1 MNEVEI
7 PLKITGIGAI
17 KAELR
22 ELKGAIADATDP
34 ESIAKLSQRAGE
46 LKDKLSDANDAV
58 NNFATGSKFEQ
69 VSNSLGGIK
78 DSLMSLDFEEA
89 QQKAQVFASALGNVN
104 PKEIAAGF
112 KAFTGVIKTMGSAF
126 VKLGIQILANPIFLL
141 VAVIIAIVAAI
152 VMVLKY
158 FGVLDAVLK
167 AIMAPINMII
177 DGFKMITD
185 ALGFTSFAAEE
196 NAEVVKKTEE
206 AKREAMNESLE
217 NRKKIAEM
225 TATMSREE
233 IAMMEELTGVQIDTS
248 KSSFDIENQRL
259 ENNKASLNA
268 QLDSLQAIED
278 AGGELTEEQI
288 KDREKLKDEYKK
300 NNQAIEE
307 NERARAKAI
316 IEINQRQN
324 DLLIK
329 SRMRLM
335 TDENDRAKA
344 QLKLDQE
351 KEIKELNILIRNA
364 KLLGQSTKGFEEAK
378 VNTKAFYAAEA
389 TKIDTRVADET
400 KKAAEKERKE
410 NSDRQKANYESYVK
424 SLEQKLKA
432 TRDSNKVLILA
443 TEEGTQARVDAE
455 VKALQVEVDYMA
467 KNAKAFKLTQD
478 QLTIIRSETLK
489 QQEKLQEDFNKKVID
504 ATNKENLAKAQND
517 LLTASTDEAKFEAK
531 IKLLEAE
538 AKVKLQNEELTA
550 IEIKNINDQL
560 AVDLGA
566 VEKSKTD
573 LIFENTKKI
582 IDAEK
587 LRVETALSLAAFE
600 LERFKGNKDE
610 EIRLNNE
617 FLAQQLAVLDAQK
630 LAELNNLNL
639 SETEKEAIREK
650 FRQAEIT
657 AKEATAK
664 KIEEIEDKA
673 QAKTLANINAGFD
686 TTKDALN
693 AISSMQSV
701 NTTMK
706 LKNVKKGSKEEEKIL
721 KQQFEQQKKMQLAM
735 AVMNG
740 AQAILAILS
749 VPDFT
754 LGVASAIRIAG
765 SIAATV
771 ASIATISSTTFQGG
785 GSAPSPSDGGGGGNL
800 ASSTGQMAT
809 PNLFGSNNNAN
820 NVGGEGQQQGQGQ
833 NITVTAVVSETEMTN
848 VQKRVNRIQ
857 QNAEL

>member
-7 PLKITGIGAI
+7 PLKVTGIGAI

-46 LKDKLSDANDAV
+46 LKDKLADANEAV

-78 DSLMSLDFEEA
+78 DSLLSLDFEEA

-112 KAFTGVIKTMGSAF
+112 KNFTGVIKTMGSAF
-126 VKLGIQILANPIFLL
+126 VKLGVQILANPIFLL
-141 VAVIIAIVAAI
+141 VAVIVAIVAAV

-167 AIMAPINMII
+167 ALMAPINMII
-177 DGFKMITD
+177 DGFKALTD
-185 ALGFTSFAAEE
+185 MLGFTSFAAEE

-206 AKREAMNESLE
+206 AKREQMNETLA
-217 NRKKIAEM
+217 NRKKVAEM

-259 ENNKASLNA
+259 QNNQASLEA

-278 AGGELTEEQI
+278 AGGELTDEQI

-335 TDENDRAKA
+335 ADENERAKA
-344 QLKLDQE
+344 QLKLDKE

-364 KLLGQSTKGFEEAK
+364 KVLGQSTKGFEEAK
-378 VNTKAFYAAEA
+378 LNTIAFYANEA
-389 TKIDTRVADET
+389 TKIDTRVADEA
-400 KKAAEKERKE
+400 KKTAEKQRKE
-410 NSDRQKANYESYVK
+410 NADRQKANYESYVK

-432 TRDSNKVLILA
+432 TKDSNKVLILA

-467 KNAKAFKLTQD
+467 KNAKAFKLSQD
-478 QLTIIRSETLK
+478 QLTIIRAETLK
-489 QQEKLQEDFNKKVID
+489 QQEKLQEDYNKKVTD

-517 LLTASTDEAKFEAK
+517 LLIAKTDEEKFEAK
-531 IKLLEAE
+531 IKLLEAD

-566 VEKSKTD
+566 VEKAKTD
-573 LIFENTKKI
+573 LAFDKTKKL

-650 FRQAEIT
+650 FRQAKIT
-657 AKEATAK
+657 AEEATAK
-664 KIEEIEDKA
+664 KIEEIEA
-673 QAKTLANINAGFD
+673 EATAKTLKNINDGFD
-686 TTKDALN
+686 TTKQALG
-693 AISSMQSV
+693 AITSIQEISSR
-701 NTTMK
+701 NK
-706 LKNVKKGSKEEEKIL
+706 LKNVEKGSKQEEAIL
-721 KQQFEQQKKMQLAM
+721 KQQFEQQKKMNLAM
-735 AVMNG
+735 AAING

-754 LGVASAIRIAG
+754 LGIASGIRIAA
-765 SIAATV
+765 SIAATA
-771 ASIATISSTTFQGG
+771 ASISAISATSFE
-785 GSAPSPSDGGGGGNL
+785 GGGN
-800 ASSTGQMAT
+800 APTPVSGGTSQTNTGPMAT
-809 PNLFGSNNNAN
+809 PNLFGNSNNAN
-820 NVGGEGQQQGQGQ
+820 NVGGENQ
-833 NITVTAVVSETEMTN
+833 NNDQSTPNFTVTAVVSETEMTN
-848 VQKRVNRIQ
+848 TQNRVNRIQ
-857 QNAEL
+857 RNAEL

>member
-1 MNEVEI
+1 
-7 PLKITGIGAI
+7 
-17 KAELR
+17 
-22 ELKGAIADATDP
+22 
-34 ESIAKLSQRAGE
+34 
-46 LKDKLSDANDAV
+46 
-58 NNFATGSKFEQ
+58 
-69 VSNSLGGIK
+69 
-78 DSLMSLDFEEA
+78 
-89 QQKAQVFASALGNVN
+89 
-104 PKEIAAGF
+104 
-112 KAFTGVIKTMGSAF
+112 
-126 VKLGIQILANPIFLL
+126 
-141 VAVIIAIVAAI
+141 
-152 VMVLKY
+152 
-158 FGVLDAVLK
+158 
-167 AIMAPINMII
+167 
-177 DGFKMITD
+177 
-185 ALGFTSFAAEE
+185 
-196 NAEVVKKTEE
+196 
-206 AKREAMNESLE
+206 
-217 NRKKIAEM
+217 M

-248 KSSFDIENQRL
+248 KSSFDIENERL
-259 ENNKASLNA
+259 QNNQDSLDA
-268 QLDSLQAIED
+268 QLQSLQDIED
-278 AGGELTEEQI
+278 AGGELTDEQI

-335 TDENDRAKA
+335 TDENERAKA

-378 VNTKAFYAAEA
+378 VNTKAFYAGEA

-432 TRDSNKVLILA
+432 TKDSNKVLILA
-443 TEEGTQARVDAE
+443 TEEGTQARVTAE
-455 VKALQVEVDYMA
+455 VNALQAEVDYMA
-467 KNAKAFKLTQD
+467 KNAKAFKLSQD
-478 QLTIIRSETLK
+478 QLTIIRAETLK
-489 QQEKLQEDFNKKVID
+489 QQEKLQEDFNKKVSD

-517 LLTASTDEAKFEAK
+517 LINATTDEAKFEAK

-538 AKVKLQNEELTA
+538 AKVKLQTEGLTA
-550 IEIKNINDQL
+550 SEIKNINDQL

-566 VEKSKTD
+566 VEKAKTD
-573 LIFENTKKI
+573 LIFENTKKL

-587 LRVETALSLAAFE
+587 LRVETALSLASFE

-610 EIRLNNE
+610 EIRLTND
-617 FLAQQLAVLDAQK
+617 FLAKQLAVLDAQK

-639 SETEKEAIREK
+639 SETEKEAIKEK
-650 FRQAEIT
+650 YRQAEIV

-664 KIEEIEDKA
+664 KLEEIEAEA
-673 QAKTLANINAGFD
+673 QAKTLKNINEGFD
-686 TTKDALN
+686 TAKQALS
-693 AISSMQSV
+693 AISSIQEI
-701 NTTMK
+701 TTRNK
-706 LKNVKKGSKEEEKIL
+706 LKGVKKGSKEEEAIL
-721 KQQFEQQKKMQLAM
+721 KQQFDQQKKMNLAM
-735 AVMNG
+735 AAING

-754 LGVASAIRIAG
+754 YGIVSGIRIAA

-771 ASIATISSTTFQGG
+771 ASIAAISSTSFEGG
-785 GSAPSPSDGGGGGNL
+785 GSAPSPVSGGTPPTN
-800 ASSTGQMAT
+800 TGQMAT
-809 PNLFGSNNNAN
+809 PNLFGNSNNAN
-820 NVGGEGQQQGQGQ
+820 NVGGENQNGQSTP
-833 NITVTAVVSETEMTN
+833 NFTVTAVVSETEMTST
-848 VQKRVNRIQ
+848 QKRVNRIQ

>member
-1 MNEVEI
+1 
-7 PLKITGIGAI
+7 
-17 KAELR
+17 
-22 ELKGAIADATDP
+22 
-34 ESIAKLSQRAGE
+34 
-46 LKDKLSDANDAV
+46 
-58 NNFATGSKFEQ
+58 
-69 VSNSLGGIK
+69 
-78 DSLMSLDFEEA
+78 
-89 QQKAQVFASALGNVN
+89 
-104 PKEIAAGF
+104 
-112 KAFTGVIKTMGSAF
+112 MGSAF

-158 FGVLDAVLK
+158 FGVLDVVLK

-443 TEEGTQARVDAE
+443 TEEGTQARVTAE
-455 VKALQVEVDYMA
+455 VKALQTEVDYMA
-467 KNAKAFKLTQD
+467 KNAKAFKISQD
-478 QLTIIRSETLK
+478 QLTIIRAETLK
-489 QQEKLQEDFNKKVID
+489 QQEKLQEDFNKKVTD

-538 AKVKLQNEELTA
+538 AMVKLQNEELTA

-785 GSAPSPSDGGGGGNL
+785 GSAPSPSDGGGTGNL

-848 VQKRVNRIQ
+848 VQNRVNRIQ

>member
-34 ESIAKLSQRAGE
+34 EQIAKLSQRAGE
-46 LKDKLSDANDAV
+46 LKDKLSDANEAV

-78 DSLMSLDFEEA
+78 DSLLSLDFAEA
-89 QQKAQVFASALGNVN
+89 QQKAQVFASALGSVN
-104 PKEIAAGF
+104 PKEISAGF
-112 KAFTGVIKTMGSAF
+112 KAFTGVIKTMGGAF
-126 VKLGIQILANPIFLL
+126 VKLGVQILANPIFLL
-141 VAVIIAIVAAI
+141 VGVIVAIVAAV
-152 VMVLKY
+152 VMILKY

-167 AIMAPINMII
+167 ALMAPINMII
-177 DGFKMITD
+177 DGFKALTD
-185 ALGFTSFAAEE
+185 MLGLTSFAAEE

-206 AKREAMNESLE
+206 DKREAMNETFA
-217 NRKKIAEM
+217 NRKKVAEM

-259 ENNKASLNA
+259 ENNQKSLEA

-278 AGGELTEEQI
+278 AGGELTDEQI

-335 TDENDRAKA
+335 TDENERAKA

-410 NSDRQKANYESYVK
+410 NADRQKANYESYVK

-443 TEEGTQARVDAE
+443 TEEGTQERVTAE
-455 VKALQVEVDYMA
+455 VNALQTEVDYMA
-467 KNAKAFKLTQD
+467 KNAKAFKLSQD
-478 QLTIIRSETLK
+478 QLTIIRAETLK
-489 QQEKLQEDFNKKVID
+489 QQEKLQEDYNKKVTD

-517 LLTASTDEAKFEAK
+517 LLTASTDEAKLDAK

-560 AVDLGA
+560 AVDLGV
-566 VEKSKTD
+566 VEKAKTD
-573 LIFENTKKI
+573 LAFEKTKKL

-587 LRVETALSLAAFE
+587 LRLETVLSNSAFE
-600 LERFKGNKDE
+600 LERFKGDKDE
-610 EIRLNNE
+610 TIRLNNQ
-617 FLAQQLAVLDAQK
+617 FLAQQLTALDAQK

-650 FRQAEIT
+650 YRQAKIT
-657 AKEATAK
+657 AEEATAK
-664 KIEEIEDKA
+664 KIEEIEAEA
-673 QAKTLANINAGFD
+673 QAKTLKSINDGFD
-686 TTKDALN
+686 TTKQALG
-693 AISSMQSV
+693 AITSMQEI
-701 NTTMK
+701 TTRNK
-706 LKNVKKGSKEEEKIL
+706 LKNVEKGSKEEEKIL
-721 KQQFEQQKKMQLAM
+721 KQQFEQQKKMNLAM
-735 AVMNG
+735 AAING

-754 LGVASAIRIAG
+754 LGIASGIRIAA
-765 SIAATV
+765 SIAATA
-771 ASIATISSTTFQGG
+771 ASISAISATTFE
-785 GSAPSPSDGGGGGNL
+785 GGGNTP
-800 ASSTGQMAT
+800 STPPGNTPPSNTGPMAT
-809 PNLFGSNNNAN
+809 PNLFGNSNNAN
-820 NVGGEGQQQGQGQ
+820 NVGGDGSNNDQSTP
-833 NITVTAVVSETEMTN
+833 NFTVTAVVSETEMTSTQN
-848 VQKRVNRIQ
+848 RVKRIQ
-857 QNAEL
+857 RNAEL

>member
-1 MNEVEI
+1 
-7 PLKITGIGAI
+7 
-17 KAELR
+17 
-22 ELKGAIADATDP
+22 
-34 ESIAKLSQRAGE
+34 
-46 LKDKLSDANDAV
+46 
-58 NNFATGSKFEQ
+58 
-69 VSNSLGGIK
+69 
-78 DSLMSLDFEEA
+78 
-89 QQKAQVFASALGNVN
+89 
-104 PKEIAAGF
+104 
-112 KAFTGVIKTMGSAF
+112 
-126 VKLGIQILANPIFLL
+126 
-141 VAVIIAIVAAI
+141 
-152 VMVLKY
+152 MVLKY

-167 AIMAPINMII
+167 ALMAPINLII
-177 DGFKMITD
+177 DGFKALTD
-185 ALGFTSFAAEE
+185 MLGFTSFAAEE

-206 AKREAMNESLE
+206 AKREAMNETFA
-217 NRKKIAEM
+217 NRKKVAEM

-248 KSSFDIENQRL
+248 KSSFDIEQQRL
-259 ENNKASLNA
+259 QNNQASLEA
-268 QLDSLQAIED
+268 QLESLQAIED

-335 TDENDRAKA
+335 ADENERAKA
-344 QLKLDQE
+344 QLKLDKE

-364 KLLGQSTKGFEEAK
+364 KVLGQSTKGFEEAK
-378 VNTKAFYAAEA
+378 LNTIAFYANEA

-400 KKAAEKERKE
+400 KKAAEKQRKE
-410 NSDRQKANYESYVK
+410 NADRQKANYESYVK

-467 KNAKAFKLTQD
+467 KNAKAFKLSQD
-478 QLTIIRSETLK
+478 QLTIIRAETLK
-489 QQEKLQEDFNKKVID
+489 QQEKLQEDYNKKVTD

-517 LLTASTDEAKFEAK
+517 LLTASTDEAKLDAK

-538 AKVKLQNEELTA
+538 AKVKLQTEGLTA

-560 AVDLGA
+560 AVDLGV
-566 VEKSKTD
+566 VEKAKTD
-573 LIFENTKKI
+573 LAFDKTKKL

-617 FLAQQLAVLDAQK
+617 FLAKQLAVLDAQK

-650 FRQAEIT
+650 FRQAKIT
-657 AKEATAK
+657 AEEATAK
-664 KIEEIEDKA
+664 KIEEIEA
-673 QAKTLANINAGFD
+673 EATAKTLKNINDGFD
-686 TTKDALN
+686 TTKQALS
-693 AISSMQSV
+693 AITSIQEISSR
-701 NTTMK
+701 NK
-706 LKNVKKGSKEEEKIL
+706 LKNVEKGSKQEEAIL
-721 KQQFEQQKKMQLAM
+721 KQQFEQQKKMNLAM
-735 AVMNG
+735 AAING

-754 LGVASAIRIAG
+754 LGIASGIRIAA
-765 SIAATV
+765 SIAATA
-771 ASIATISSTTFQGG
+771 ASISAISATSFE
-785 GSAPSPSDGGGGGNL
+785 GGGN
-800 ASSTGQMAT
+800 APTPVSGGTSQTNTGPMAT
-809 PNLFGSNNNAN
+809 PNLFGNSNNAN
-820 NVGGEGQQQGQGQ
+820 NVGGENQ
-833 NITVTAVVSETEMTN
+833 NSNQSTPNFTVTAVVSETEMTN
-848 VQKRVNRIQ
+848 TQNRVNRIQ
-857 QNAEL
+857 RNAEL

>member
-7 PLKITGIGAI
+7 PLKVTGIGAI

-46 LKDKLSDANDAV
+46 LKDKLSDANEAV

-78 DSLMSLDFEEA
+78 DSLLSLDFAEA

-126 VKLGIQILANPIFLL
+126 VKLGVQILANPIFLL
-141 VAVIIAIVAAI
+141 VAVIVAIVAAI

-233 IAMMEELTGVQIDTS
+233 IEMMEKLTGVQIDTS

-259 ENNKASLNA
+259 ENNKKSLEA

-278 AGGELTEEQI
+278 AGGELTDEQI

-335 TDENDRAKA
+335 TDENERAKA

-378 VNTKAFYAAEA
+378 LNTKAFYAAEA

-400 KKAAEKERKE
+400 KKAAEKQRKE
-410 NSDRQKANYESYVK
+410 NADRQKANYESYVK

-467 KNAKAFKLTQD
+467 KNAKAFKLSQD
-478 QLTIIRSETLK
+478 QLTIIRAETLK
-489 QQEKLQEDFNKKVID
+489 QQEKLQEDYNKKVTD

-517 LLTASTDEAKFEAK
+517 LLTASTDEAKLDAK

-550 IEIKNINDQL
+550 TEIKNINDQL
-560 AVDLGA
+560 AVDLGV
-566 VEKSKTD
+566 VEKAKTD
-573 LIFENTKKI
+573 LAFDKTKKL

-650 FRQAEIT
+650 FRQAKIT
-657 AKEATAK
+657 AEEATAK
-664 KIEEIEDKA
+664 KIEEIEA
-673 QAKTLANINAGFD
+673 EATAKTLKNINDGFD
-686 TTKDALN
+686 TTKQALS
-693 AISSMQSV
+693 AITSIQEISSR
-701 NTTMK
+701 NK
-706 LKNVKKGSKEEEKIL
+706 LKNVEKGSKQEEAIL
-721 KQQFEQQKKMQLAM
+721 KQQFDQQKKMNLAM
-735 AVMNG
+735 AAING

-754 LGVASAIRIAG
+754 LGIASGIRIAA
-765 SIAATV
+765 SIAATA
-771 ASIATISSTTFQGG
+771 ASISAISATSFE
-785 GSAPSPSDGGGGGNL
+785 GGGN
-800 ASSTGQMAT
+800 APTPVSGGTSQTNTGPMAT
-809 PNLFGSNNNAN
+809 PNLFGNSNNAN
-820 NVGGEGQQQGQGQ
+820 NVGGENQ
-833 NITVTAVVSETEMTN
+833 NSNQSTPNFTVTAVVSETEMTN
-848 VQKRVNRIQ
+848 TQNRVNRIQ
-857 QNAEL
+857 RNAEL

>member
-7 PLKITGIGAI
+7 PLKVTGIGAI

-46 LKDKLSDANDAV
+46 LKDKLSDANEAV

-78 DSLMSLDFEEA
+78 DSLLSLDFAEA

-126 VKLGIQILANPIFLL
+126 VKLGVQILANPIFLL
-141 VAVIIAIVAAI
+141 VAVIVAIVAAI

-233 IAMMEELTGVQIDTS
+233 IEMMEKLTGVQIDTS

-259 ENNKASLNA
+259 ENNKKSLEA

-278 AGGELTEEQI
+278 AGGELTDEQI

-335 TDENDRAKA
+335 TDENERAKA

-378 VNTKAFYAAEA
+378 LNTKAFYAAEA

-400 KKAAEKERKE
+400 KKAAEKQRKE
-410 NSDRQKANYESYVK
+410 NADRQKANYESYVK

-455 VKALQVEVDYMA
+455 VKSLQVEVDYMA
-467 KNAKAFKLTQD
+467 KNAKAFKLSQD
-478 QLTIIRSETLK
+478 QLTIIRAETLK
-489 QQEKLQEDFNKKVID
+489 QQEKLQEDYNKKVTD

-517 LLTASTDEAKFEAK
+517 LLTAKTDEAKLDAK
-531 IKLLEAE
+531 IKLLEAD
-538 AKVKLQNEELTA
+538 AKVRLQTEGLTA
-550 IEIKNINDQL
+550 TEIKNINDQL
-560 AVDLGA
+560 AVDLGV
-566 VEKSKTD
+566 VEKAKTD
-573 LIFENTKKI
+573 LAFDKTKKL

-650 FRQAEIT
+650 FRQAKIT
-657 AKEATAK
+657 AEEATAK
-664 KIEEIEDKA
+664 KIEEIEA
-673 QAKTLANINAGFD
+673 EATAKTLKNINDGFD
-686 TTKDALN
+686 TTKQALG
-693 AISSMQSV
+693 AITSIQEISSR
-701 NTTMK
+701 NK
-706 LKNVKKGSKEEEKIL
+706 LKNVEKGSKQEEAIL
-721 KQQFEQQKKMQLAM
+721 KQQFDQQKKMNLAM
-735 AVMNG
+735 AAING

-754 LGVASAIRIAG
+754 LGIASGIRIAA
-765 SIAATV
+765 SIAATA
-771 ASIATISSTTFQGG
+771 ASISAISATSFE
-785 GSAPSPSDGGGGGNL
+785 GGGN
-800 ASSTGQMAT
+800 APTPVSGGTSQTNIGPMAT
-809 PNLFGSNNNAN
+809 PNLFGNNNNAN
-820 NVGGEGQQQGQGQ
+820 NVGGANQ
-833 NITVTAVVSETEMTN
+833 NNDQSTPNFTVTAVVSETEMTSTQN
-848 VQKRVNRIQ
+848 RVNRIQ
-857 QNAEL
+857 RNAEL

>member
-34 ESIAKLSQRAGE
+34 EQIAKLSQRAGE
-46 LKDKLSDANDAV
+46 LKDKLSDANEAV

-78 DSLMSLDFEEA
+78 DSLLSLDFEEA
-89 QQKAQVFASALGNVN
+89 QQKAKVFASALGNVN
-104 PKEIAAGF
+104 PKEISAGF
-112 KAFTGVIKTMGSAF
+112 KAFTGVIKTMGGAF
-126 VKLGIQILANPIFLL
+126 VKLGITILANPIFLL
-141 VAVIIAIVAAI
+141 VAAIVAIVAAV

-167 AIMAPINMII
+167 ALMAPINLII
-177 DGFKMITD
+177 DGFKALTD
-185 ALGFTSFAAEE
+185 MLGFTSFAAEE

-206 AKREAMNESLE
+206 AKREAMNETFA
-217 NRKKIAEM
+217 NRKKVAEM

-248 KSSFDIENQRL
+248 KSSFDIEEQRL
-259 ENNKASLNA
+259 QNNQASLEA
-268 QLDSLQAIED
+268 QLESLQAIED

-335 TDENDRAKA
+335 ADENERAKA
-344 QLKLDQE
+344 QLKLDKE

-364 KLLGQSTKGFEEAK
+364 KVLGQSTKGFEEAK
-378 VNTKAFYAAEA
+378 LNTIAFYANEA
-389 TKIDTRVADET
+389 IKIDTRVADEA

-410 NSDRQKANYESYVK
+410 NADRQKANYENYVK

-432 TRDSNKVLILA
+432 TKDSNKVLILA
-443 TEEGTQARVDAE
+443 TEEGTQSRVDAE

-467 KNAKAFKLTQD
+467 KNAKAFKLSQD
-478 QLTIIRSETLK
+478 QLTIIRAETLK
-489 QQEKLQEDFNKKVID
+489 QQEKLQEDYNKKVSD

-517 LLTASTDEAKFEAK
+517 LLTASTDEAKLDAK

-538 AKVKLQNEELTA
+538 AKVKLQTEGLTA

-560 AVDLGA
+560 AVDLGV
-566 VEKSKTD
+566 VEKAKTD
-573 LIFENTKKI
+573 LAFEKTKKL

-587 LRVETALSLAAFE
+587 LRIETALSLAAFE

-617 FLAQQLAVLDAQK
+617 FLAKQLAVLDAQK

-650 FRQAEIT
+650 FRQAKIT
-657 AKEATAK
+657 AEEATAK
-664 KIEEIEDKA
+664 KIEEIEEAA
-673 QAKTLANINAGFD
+673 QAKTLKNINEGFE
-686 TTKDALN
+686 TTKQALG
-693 AISSMQSV
+693 AITNVQEISTR
-701 NTTMK
+701 NK
-706 LKNVKKGSKEEEKIL
+706 LKNVEKGSKQEEAIL
-721 KQQFEQQKKMQLAM
+721 KQQFEQQKKMNLAM
-735 AVMNG
+735 AAING

-754 LGVASAIRIAG
+754 LGIASGIRIAA
-765 SIAATV
+765 SIAATA
-771 ASIATISSTTFQGG
+771 ASISAISATSFE
-785 GSAPSPSDGGGGGNL
+785 GGGN
-800 ASSTGQMAT
+800 APTPVSGGTSQTNIGPMAT
-809 PNLFGSNNNAN
+809 PNLFGNNNNAN
-820 NVGGEGQQQGQGQ
+820 NVGGENQ
-833 NITVTAVVSETEMTN
+833 NSNQSTPNFTVTAVVSETEMTSTQN
-848 VQKRVNRIQ
+848 RVNRIQ
-857 QNAEL
+857 RNAEL

>member
-34 ESIAKLSQRAGE
+34 ETIAKLSQRAGE
-46 LKDKLSDANDAV
+46 LKDKLTDANEAV

-78 DSLMSLDFEEA
+78 DSLLSLDFEEA
-89 QQKAQVFASALGNVN
+89 QQKAKVFASALGNVN

-112 KAFTGVIKTMGSAF
+112 KNFTGVIKTMGGAF
-126 VKLGIQILANPIFLL
+126 VKLGITILANPIFLL
-141 VAVIIAIVAAI
+141 VAAIVAIVAAV

-167 AIMAPINMII
+167 ALMAPINLII
-177 DGFKMITD
+177 DGFKALTD
-185 ALGFTSFAAEE
+185 MLGFTSFAAEE

-206 AKREAMNESLE
+206 AKREAMNETFA
-217 NRKKIAEM
+217 NRKKVAEM

-248 KSSFDIENQRL
+248 KSSFDIEEQRL
-259 ENNKASLNA
+259 QNNQASLEA
-268 QLDSLQAIED
+268 QLESLQAIED

-335 TDENDRAKA
+335 TDENERAKA
-344 QLKLDQE
+344 QLKLDKE

-364 KLLGQSTKGFEEAK
+364 KVLGQSTKGFEEAK
-378 VNTKAFYAAEA
+378 LNTIAFYANEA
-389 TKIDTRVADET
+389 IKIDTRVADEA
-400 KKAAEKERKE
+400 KKTAEKERKE
-410 NSDRQKANYESYVK
+410 NADRQKANYENYVK

-432 TRDSNKVLILA
+432 TKDSNKVLILA
-443 TEEGTQARVDAE
+443 TEEGTQERVTAE
-455 VKALQVEVDYMA
+455 VNALQAEVDYMA
-467 KNAKAFKLTQD
+467 KNAKAFKLSQD
-478 QLTIIRSETLK
+478 QLTIIRAETLK
-489 QQEKLQEDFNKKVID
+489 QQEKLQEDYNKKVSD
-504 ATNKENLAKAQND
+504 ATNKENLAKAQNE
-517 LLTASTDEAKFEAK
+517 LLTAKTDEDKLDAK

-538 AKVKLQNEELTA
+538 AKVKLQTEGLTA
-550 IEIKNINDQL
+550 TEIKNINDQL
-560 AVDLGA
+560 AVDLGV
-566 VEKSKTD
+566 VEKAKTD
-573 LIFENTKKI
+573 LAFEKTKKL

-587 LRVETALSLAAFE
+587 LRIETTLSLAAFE

-617 FLAQQLAVLDAQK
+617 FLAKQLAVLDAQK

-650 FRQAEIT
+650 FRQAKIT
-657 AKEATAK
+657 AEEATAK
-664 KIEEIEDKA
+664 KIEEIEEAA
-673 QAKTLANINAGFD
+673 QAKTLKNINEGFE
-686 TTKDALN
+686 TTKQALG
-693 AISSMQSV
+693 AITNVQEISTR
-701 NTTMK
+701 NK
-706 LKNVKKGSKEEEKIL
+706 LKNVEKGSKQEEAIL
-721 KQQFEQQKKMQLAM
+721 KQQFEQQKKMNLAM
-735 AVMNG
+735 AAING

-754 LGVASAIRIAG
+754 LGIASGIRIAA
-765 SIAATV
+765 SIAATA
-771 ASIATISSTTFQGG
+771 ASISAISSTSFEGG
-785 GSAPSPSDGGGGGNL
+785 GNAPSPVSGGTTQSNV
-800 ASSTGQMAT
+800 GQMAT
-809 PNLFGSNNNAN
+809 PNLFGNNNNAN
-820 NVGGEGQQQGQGQ
+820 NVGNNGNSNDQSTP
-833 NITVTAVVSETEMTN
+833 NFTVTAVVSETEMTSTQN
-848 VQKRVNRIQ
+848 RVKRIQ
-857 QNAEL
+857 RNAEL

>member
-1 MNEVEI
+1 
-7 PLKITGIGAI
+7 
-17 KAELR
+17 
-22 ELKGAIADATDP
+22 
-34 ESIAKLSQRAGE
+34 
-46 LKDKLSDANDAV
+46 
-58 NNFATGSKFEQ
+58 
-69 VSNSLGGIK
+69 
-78 DSLMSLDFEEA
+78 
-89 QQKAQVFASALGNVN
+89 
-104 PKEIAAGF
+104 
-112 KAFTGVIKTMGSAF
+112 
-126 VKLGIQILANPIFLL
+126 
-141 VAVIIAIVAAI
+141 
-152 VMVLKY
+152 
-158 FGVLDAVLK
+158 
-167 AIMAPINMII
+167 
-177 DGFKMITD
+177 
-185 ALGFTSFAAEE
+185 
-196 NAEVVKKTEE
+196 
-206 AKREAMNESLE
+206 
-217 NRKKIAEM
+217 
-225 TATMSREE
+225 
-233 IAMMEELTGVQIDTS
+233 
-248 KSSFDIENQRL
+248 
-259 ENNKASLNA
+259 
-268 QLDSLQAIED
+268 
-278 AGGELTEEQI
+278 
-288 KDREKLKDEYKK
+288 
-300 NNQAIEE
+300 
-307 NERARAKAI
+307 
-316 IEINQRQN
+316 
-324 DLLIK
+324 
-329 SRMRLM
+329 
-335 TDENDRAKA
+335 
-344 QLKLDQE
+344 
-351 KEIKELNILIRNA
+351 
-364 KLLGQSTKGFEEAK
+364 
-378 VNTKAFYAAEA
+378 
-389 TKIDTRVADET
+389 
-400 KKAAEKERKE
+400 
-410 NSDRQKANYESYVK
+410 
-424 SLEQKLKA
+424 
-432 TRDSNKVLILA
+432 VLILA

-560 AVDLGA
+560 ALDLGA
-566 VEKSKTD
+566 VEKAKTD
-573 LIFENTKKI
+573 LAFENTKKI

-820 NVGGEGQQQGQGQ
+820 NVGGEGQQQQQGQ

>member
-560 AVDLGA
+560 ALDLGA
-566 VEKSKTD
+566 VEKAKTD
-573 LIFENTKKI
+573 LAFENTKKI

>member
-34 ESIAKLSQRAGE
+34 EQIAKLSQRAGE
-46 LKDKLSDANDAV
+46 LKDKLSDANEAV

-78 DSLMSLDFEEA
+78 DSLLSLDFEEA
-89 QQKAQVFASALGNVN
+89 QQKAKVFASALGNVN

-112 KAFTGVIKTMGSAF
+112 KAFTGVIKTMGMAF
-126 VKLGIQILANPIFLL
+126 VKLGVQILANPIFLL
-141 VAVIIAIVAAI
+141 VAVIIAIVAAV
-152 VMVLKY
+152 VMILKY
-158 FGVLDAVLK
+158 FGVLDAVMK
-167 AIMAPINMII
+167 ALMAPINMII
-177 DGFKMITD
+177 DGFKALTD
-185 ALGFTSFAAEE
+185 MLGFTSFAAEE

-206 AKREAMNESLE
+206 AKREAMNETFA
-217 NRKKIAEM
+217 NRKKVAEM

-259 ENNKASLNA
+259 QNNQDSLNA

-335 TDENDRAKA
+335 TDENERAKA

-378 VNTKAFYAAEA
+378 VNTKAFYAGEA

-400 KKAAEKERKE
+400 KKAADKERKE

-443 TEEGTQARVDAE
+443 TEEGTQARVTAE
-455 VKALQVEVDYMA
+455 VKALQTEVDYMA
-467 KNAKAFKLTQD
+467 KNAKAFKLSQD

-489 QQEKLQEDFNKKVID
+489 QQEKLQEDFNKKVTD

-517 LLTASTDEAKFEAK
+517 LLVATTDEAKLEAK
-531 IKLLEAE
+531 AKLLEAD
-538 AKVKLQNEELTA
+538 AKVRLQTEGLTA

-560 AVDLGA
+560 AIDLGV
-566 VEKSKTD
+566 VEKAKTD
-573 LIFENTKKI
+573 LVFENTKKI
-582 IDAEK
+582 IEAEK
-587 LRVETALSLAAFE
+587 LRLETALTQSSFE
-600 LERFKGNKDE
+600 LERFKGDKDE
-610 EIRLNNE
+610 MIRLNNN
-617 FLAQQLAVLDAQK
+617 FLAQQLTALDAQR

-639 SETEKEAIREK
+639 SKEQIAAIEQK
-650 FRQAEIT
+650 YDQAKIV

-664 KIEEIEDKA
+664 KIEEIEAEA
-673 QAKTLANINAGFD
+673 QAKTLKNINDGFD
-686 TTKDALN
+686 TTKQALG
-693 AISSMQSV
+693 AITSIQEI
-701 NTTMK
+701 TTRNK
-706 LKNVKKGSKEEEKIL
+706 LKGVKKGSIEEEAIL
-721 KQQFEQQKKMQLAM
+721 KQQFEQQKKMNLAM
-735 AVMNG
+735 AAING

-754 LGVASAIRIAG
+754 LGIASGIRIAA
-765 SIAATV
+765 SIAATA
-771 ASIATISSTTFQGG
+771 ASISAISSTSFE
-785 GSAPSPSDGGGGGNL
+785 GGGNTP
-800 ASSTGQMAT
+800 SPPPGNTPPSNTGQMAT
-809 PNLFGSNNNAN
+809 PNLFGNSNNAN
-820 NVGGEGQQQGQGQ
+820 NVGGENQNGQSSP
-833 NITVTAVVSETEMTN
+833 NFTVTAVVSETEMTT

>member
-560 AVDLGA
+560 ALDLGA
-566 VEKSKTD
+566 VEKAKTD
-573 LIFENTKKI
+573 LAFENTKKI

-820 NVGGEGQQQGQGQ
+820 NVGGEGQQQQQGQ

>member
-34 ESIAKLSQRAGE
+34 EQIAQLSQRAGE
-46 LKDKLSDANDAV
+46 LKDKLSDANEAV

-112 KAFTGVIKTMGSAF
+112 KNFTGVIKTMGGAF
-126 VKLGIQILANPIFLL
+126 VKLGITILANPIFLL
-141 VAVIIAIVAAI
+141 VAAIVAIVAAV

-167 AIMAPINMII
+167 ALMAPINMII
-177 DGFKMITD
+177 DGFKALTD
-185 ALGFTSFAAEE
+185 MLGFTSFAAEE

-206 AKREAMNESLE
+206 AKREAMNETFA
-217 NRKKIAEM
+217 NRKKVAEM

-248 KSSFDIENQRL
+248 KSSFDIEEQRL
-259 ENNKASLNA
+259 QNNQESLEA
-268 QLDSLQAIED
+268 QLQSLQAIED
-278 AGGELTEEQI
+278 AGGELTDEQI

-335 TDENDRAKA
+335 TDENERAKA

-364 KLLGQSTKGFEEAK
+364 KVLGQSTKGFEEAK

-389 TKIDTRVADET
+389 TKIDTRVADDA
-400 KKAAEKERKE
+400 KKEADKQRKE
-410 NSDRQKANYESYVK
+410 NADRQKANYESYVK

-432 TRDSNKVLILA
+432 TKDSNKVLILA
-443 TEEGTQARVDAE
+443 TEEGTQERVTAE
-455 VKALQVEVDYMA
+455 VNALQTEVEYMA

-478 QLTIIRSETLK
+478 QLTIIRAETLK
-489 QQEKLQEDFNKKVID
+489 QQEKLQEDYNKKVSD

-517 LLTASTDEAKFEAK
+517 LLIATTDEAKFEAK

-550 IEIKNINDQL
+550 TEIKNINDQL
-560 AVDLGA
+560 AVDLGV
-566 VEKSKTD
+566 VEKAKTD
-573 LIFENTKKI
+573 LAFEKTKKL

-617 FLAQQLAVLDAQK
+617 FLSKQLAVLDAQK

-650 FRQAEIT
+650 FRQAKIT
-657 AKEATAK
+657 AEEAAAK
-664 KIEEIEDKA
+664 KIEEIEEAA
-673 QAKTLANINAGFD
+673 QAKTLKNINDGFE
-686 TTKDALN
+686 TTKQALG
-693 AISSMQSV
+693 AITNVQEISTR
-701 NTTMK
+701 NK
-706 LKNVKKGSKEEEKIL
+706 LKNVEKGSKEEEKIL
-721 KQQFEQQKKMQLAM
+721 KQQFEQQKKMNLAM
-735 AVMNG
+735 AAING

-754 LGVASAIRIAG
+754 LGIASGIRIAA
-765 SIAATV
+765 SIAATA
-771 ASIATISSTTFQGG
+771 ASISAISSTSFEGG
-785 GSAPSPSDGGGGGNL
+785 GNAPSPVSGGTTQTNIGP
-800 ASSTGQMAT
+800 MAT
-809 PNLFGSNNNAN
+809 PNLFGNNNNAN
-820 NVGGEGQQQGQGQ
+820 NVGANDSNNNQSTP
-833 NITVTAVVSETEMTN
+833 NFTVTAVVSETEMTSTQN
-848 VQKRVNRIQ
+848 RVKRIQ
-857 QNAEL
+857 RNAEL

>member
-34 ESIAKLSQRAGE
+34 ETIAKLSQRAGE
-46 LKDKLSDANDAV
+46 LKDKLSDANEAV

-78 DSLMSLDFEEA
+78 DSLLSLDFEEA

-112 KAFTGVIKTMGSAF
+112 KNFTGVIKTMGGAF
-126 VKLGIQILANPIFLL
+126 VKLGITILANPIFLL
-141 VAVIIAIVAAI
+141 VAAIVAIVAAV

-167 AIMAPINMII
+167 ALMAPINMII
-177 DGFKMITD
+177 DGFKALTD
-185 ALGFTSFAAEE
+185 MLGFTSFAAEE

-206 AKREAMNESLE
+206 AKREAMNETFA
-217 NRKKIAEM
+217 NRKKVAEM

-248 KSSFDIENQRL
+248 KSSFDIENERL
-259 ENNKASLNA
+259 QNNQDSLNA

-288 KDREKLKDEYKK
+288 KDREKLKEEYKK

-335 TDENDRAKA
+335 TDENERAKA

-378 VNTKAFYAAEA
+378 VNTKAFYAGEA

-432 TRDSNKVLILA
+432 TKDSNKVLILA
-443 TEEGTQARVDAE
+443 TEEGTQARVTAE
-455 VKALQVEVDYMA
+455 VKALQTEVDYMA
-467 KNAKAFKLTQD
+467 KNAKAFKLSQD
-478 QLTIIRSETLK
+478 QLTIIRAETLK
-489 QQEKLQEDFNKKVID
+489 QQEKLQEDYNKKVTD

-517 LLTASTDEAKFEAK
+517 LLVATTDEAKFEAK

-538 AKVKLQNEELTA
+538 AKVKLQTEGLTA

-566 VEKSKTD
+566 VEKAKTD
-573 LIFENTKKI
+573 LVFENTKKI
-582 IDAEK
+582 IEAEK
-587 LRVETALSLAAFE
+587 LRLETALSQSAFE
-600 LERFKGNKDE
+600 LERFKGDKDE
-610 EIRLNNE
+610 MIRLNNN
-617 FLAQQLAVLDAQK
+617 FLAQQLTALDAQR

-639 SETEKEAIREK
+639 TKEQIAAIEEKY
-650 FRQAEIT
+650 RQAKIT
-657 AKEATAK
+657 AEEATAK
-664 KIEEIEDKA
+664 KIEEIEAEA
-673 QAKTLANINAGFD
+673 QAKTLKNINDGFE
-686 TTKDALN
+686 TTKQALG
-693 AISSMQSV
+693 AITSIQDISTR
-701 NTTMK
+701 NK
-706 LKNVKKGSKEEEKIL
+706 LKNVEKGSKQEEAIL
-721 KQQFEQQKKMQLAM
+721 KQQFEQQKKMNLAM
-735 AVMNG
+735 AAING

-754 LGVASAIRIAG
+754 LGIASGIRIAA
-765 SIAATV
+765 SIAATA
-771 ASIATISSTTFQGG
+771 ASISAISSTSFEGG
-785 GSAPSPSDGGGGGNL
+785 GNAPSPVSGGTPPSN
-800 ASSTGQMAT
+800 TGQMAT
-809 PNLFGSNNNAN
+809 PNLFGNSNNAN
-820 NVGGEGQQQGQGQ
+820 NVGGANQ
-833 NITVTAVVSETEMTN
+833 NDQSTPNFTVTAVVSETEMTSTQN
-848 VQKRVNRIQ
+848 RVYRIQ
-857 QNAEL
+857 RNAEL

>member
-1 MNEVEI
+1 
-7 PLKITGIGAI
+7 
-17 KAELR
+17 
-22 ELKGAIADATDP
+22 
-34 ESIAKLSQRAGE
+34 
-46 LKDKLSDANDAV
+46 
-58 NNFATGSKFEQ
+58 
-69 VSNSLGGIK
+69 
-78 DSLMSLDFEEA
+78 
-89 QQKAQVFASALGNVN
+89 
-104 PKEIAAGF
+104 
-112 KAFTGVIKTMGSAF
+112 MGSAF
-126 VKLGIQILANPIFLL
+126 VKLGVQILANPIFLL
-141 VAVIIAIVAAI
+141 VAVIVAIVAAV

-167 AIMAPINMII
+167 ALMAPINLII
-177 DGFKMITD
+177 DGFKALTD
-185 ALGFTSFAAEE
+185 MLGFTSFAAEE

-206 AKREAMNESLE
+206 AKREAMNETFA
-217 NRKKIAEM
+217 NRKKVAEM

-259 ENNKASLNA
+259 QNNQASLEA

-278 AGGELTEEQI
+278 AGGELTDEQI

-335 TDENDRAKA
+335 TDENERAKA
-344 QLKLDQE
+344 QLKLDKE

-364 KLLGQSTKGFEEAK
+364 KVLGQSTKGFEEAK
-378 VNTKAFYAAEA
+378 LNTIAFYANEA

-400 KKAAEKERKE
+400 KKAAEKQRKE
-410 NSDRQKANYESYVK
+410 NADRQKTNYESYVK

-443 TEEGTQARVDAE
+443 TEEGTQARVTAE
-455 VKALQVEVDYMA
+455 VNALQTEVDYMA
-467 KNAKAFKLTQD
+467 KNAKAFKLSQD
-478 QLTIIRSETLK
+478 QLTIIRAETLK
-489 QQEKLQEDFNKKVID
+489 QQEKLQEDYNKKVTD

-517 LLTASTDEAKFEAK
+517 LLTASTDEAKLDAK

-538 AKVKLQNEELTA
+538 AKVKLQTEGLTA

-560 AVDLGA
+560 AVDLGV
-566 VEKSKTD
+566 VEKAKTD
-573 LIFENTKKI
+573 LAFDKTKKL

-617 FLAQQLAVLDAQK
+617 FLAKQLAVLDAQK

-650 FRQAEIT
+650 FRQAKIT
-657 AKEATAK
+657 AEEATAK
-664 KIEEIEDKA
+664 KIEEIEEAA
-673 QAKTLANINAGFD
+673 QAKTLKNINEGFE
-686 TTKDALN
+686 TTKQALG
-693 AISSMQSV
+693 AITNVQEISTR
-701 NTTMK
+701 NK
-706 LKNVKKGSKEEEKIL
+706 LKNVEKGSKQEEAIL
-721 KQQFEQQKKMQLAM
+721 KQQFEQQKKMNLAM
-735 AVMNG
+735 AAING

-754 LGVASAIRIAG
+754 LGIASGIRIAA
-765 SIAATV
+765 SIAATA
-771 ASIATISSTTFQGG
+771 ASISAISATSFE
-785 GSAPSPSDGGGGGNL
+785 GGGN
-800 ASSTGQMAT
+800 APTPVSGGTSQTNIGPMAT
-809 PNLFGSNNNAN
+809 PNLFGNNNNAN
-820 NVGGEGQQQGQGQ
+820 NVGNNGNSNDQSTP
-833 NITVTAVVSETEMTN
+833 NFTVTAVVSETEMTSTQN
-848 VQKRVNRIQ
+848 RVNRIQ
-857 QNAEL
+857 RNAEL